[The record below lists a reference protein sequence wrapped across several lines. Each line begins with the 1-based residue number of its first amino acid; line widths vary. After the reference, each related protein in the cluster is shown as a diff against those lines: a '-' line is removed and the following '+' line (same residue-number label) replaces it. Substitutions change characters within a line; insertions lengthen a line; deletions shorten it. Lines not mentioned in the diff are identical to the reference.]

1 MRMRFLNLY
10 FVYIAVFFLIHLA
23 SSTTIKIL
31 NQNKLAI
38 LLMKHGRERTPAG
51 SSADML
57 AGRQESNCKKPDTQN
72 THGERRQT
80 AEAGR

>member
-1 MRMRFLNLY
+1 MFAVILLPQQISPLEQLIKFPLLRMRFPNLY

-38 LLMKHGRERTPAG
+38 LLMKHGSERTPAG
-51 SSADML
+51 SSANIL
-57 AGRQESNCKKPDTQN
+57 ASRQE
-72 THGERRQT
+72 
-80 AEAGR
+80 

>member
-1 MRMRFLNLY
+1 MLSVSLLPQQISPLKQLITFPHIRMRFPNLY

-51 SSADML
+51 SSADTL
-57 AGRQESNCKKPDTQN
+57 AS
-72 THGERRQT
+72 
-80 AEAGR
+80 

>member
-1 MRMRFLNLY
+1 MCCLFPQQTSPLEPLIKFPRIRMRFLNLY

-51 SSADML
+51 SSADIL
-57 AGRQESNCKKPDTQN
+57 AS
-72 THGERRQT
+72 
-80 AEAGR
+80 